1 MPKAKMTVYLVI
13 DHGGEWED
21 SWSAPYMAFASEQA
35 AKECAEKRCKRKP
48 LDLDEYPECSLD
60 EYICSTVCAVDV
72 LIDGLTCEIFSHATR
87 HCEAEVA
94 SNGE

>member
-48 LDLDEYPECSLD
+48 LGLDEYPECFLD

-72 LIDGLTCEIFSHATR
+72 LVDELAGEISPHATR
-87 HCEAEVA
+87 HCGAEVLDD
-94 SNGE
+94 